1 MLPKIQDT
9 ILFFQDRK
17 KDFRDFVFKISK
29 ILLKISHFI
38 LHQHY
43 LTKNLQIDLKY
54 IPESSIR
61 FGLVEQK
68 FYQITAI
75 DEYTRKRVL
84 KVVEEK
90 SSYETSLFLEGLEE
104 KFGFPIQVIQTDNGK
119 EFTNDS
125 KEKLSAFELELSKRK
140 IVHERIR
147 PYSPWQNGKV
157 ERSHRGDSAY
167 YARQRFYSREELEK
181 KVERYCHRYNNV
193 AKKVLGFKSPN
204 EVLEE
209 YRREKKVELS

>member
-140 IVHERIR
+140 IV
-147 PYSPWQNGKV
+147 
-157 ERSHRGDSAY
+157 
-167 YARQRFYSREELEK
+167 
-181 KVERYCHRYNNV
+181 
-193 AKKVLGFKSPN
+193 
-204 EVLEE
+204 
-209 YRREKKVELS
+209 